1 MIINVTKNDIEKGIR
16 SNSSRCPIARAIRR
30 RVKEKI
36 GVTMYSAYIGDN
48 RIELPETTR
57 LFIENYDD
65 GKEVEPFKFILLY
78 KIGEINGP
86 K

>member
-16 SNSSRCPIARAIRR
+16 SNSSECPIARAIKR

-36 GVTMYSAYIGDN
+36 GVTSDSAYIGYN
-48 RIELPETTR
+48 RIELSETAR
-57 LFIENYDD
+57 LFIENYDC